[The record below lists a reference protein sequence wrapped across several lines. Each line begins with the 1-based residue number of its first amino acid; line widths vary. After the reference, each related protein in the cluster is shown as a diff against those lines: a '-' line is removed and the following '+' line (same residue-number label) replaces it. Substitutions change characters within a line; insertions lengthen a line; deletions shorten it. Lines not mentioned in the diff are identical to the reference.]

1 MKKILSALAVAVVL
15 SGAAYA
21 QDLQKGL
28 AAAQAGDYATALQE
42 WRPLAEQGYAS
53 AQFNLGT
60 LYDYGQ
66 GVPQDYTE
74 AVNWYRKAAEQGY
87 AKAQF
92 NSGNIDL
99 SPKFPPAL
107 RGVLGVKSL
116 SLSGHFV
123 HHLSLQEFHRSEV
136 AQG

>member
-1 MKKILSALAVAVVL
+1 LQRMKPKLTHAFFGLGENVLLTDRALEVDPFILFYEKCV
-15 SGAAYA
+15 
-21 QDLQKGL
+21 K
-28 AAAQAGDYATALQE
+28 
-42 WRPLAEQGYAS
+42 RC
-53 AQFNLGT
+53 NL
-60 LYDYGQ
+60 Y
-66 GVPQDYTE
+66 
-74 AVNWYRKAAEQGY
+74 
-87 AKAQF
+87 
-92 NSGNIDL
+92 DL